1 MNTICNSE
9 VTAETSPT
17 MLSLCSAASGWQ
29 GGRHISPRGFT
40 DLNDLEFW
48 ERKWLV
54 LCQVNSQLQ
63 ETARDTHLFTVP
75 SSVRVQT
82 ISVGPHWLYLQS
94 ILYSMVESFP
104 QGQCL
109 SQPDSI
115 NVLATVSYIFP
126 SILADCLLS
135 HITTYTFLLHS
146 VNTFF
151 FLLALIISNLY
162 SFKFNFLEEYIKHI
176 LCWNSHKVALCH
188 KKFVVRERKNAKNAK
203 EEKRRGNTK
212 LNWCYSVWWDK
223 VAKRNEIIVMAEWI
237 KKENENRCKIISMR
251 DDIFTS
257 EQQSFNWMKSL
268 PLAAVGLTGSYWYS
282 PFFECGS
289 VFVLHMQRD

>member
-1 MNTICNSE
+1 MKWQQRRG
-9 VTAETSPT
+9 P
-17 MLSLCSAASGWQ
+17 LCWVFAAQHLAGR
-29 GGRHISPRGFT
+29 GRRHISPRGFT
-40 DLNDLEFW
+40 DSNDLEFW

-94 ILYSMVESFP
+94 VLYSMVESFP

-109 SQPDSI
+109 SRPDSI

-151 FLLALIISNLY
+151 F
-162 SFKFNFLEEYIKHI
+162 
-176 LCWNSHKVALCH
+176 
-188 KKFVVRERKNAKNAK
+188 
-203 EEKRRGNTK
+203 
-212 LNWCYSVWWDK
+212 SVGPHH
-223 VAKRNEIIVMAEWI
+223 
-237 KKENENRCKIISMR
+237 
-251 DDIFTS
+251 F
-257 EQQSFNWMKSL
+257 Q
-268 PLAAVGLTGSYWYS
+268 P
-282 PFFECGS
+282 
-289 VFVLHMQRD
+289 VFIQM